1 VPDVADV
8 PDVRL
13 GPGDGRRVRTFWSGF
28 LLSLTLCLDLGLV
41 NVAIVRTALR
51 RGGGA
56 AFLVGLGSCLGD
68 LAYFVA
74 ALLGVGALMRATPV
88 RWAIWLGGTAVLL
101 YLAARMVREV
111 VRPRALDLES
121 EGAPARRSLGSLGWG
136 LALALASPTAI
147 LWFAAVG
154 GSVIA
159 ASATSGGRAQAIPFA
174 TGFFAAGVVWSAAL
188 SAAAAALVRMGGRRV
203 TRGLAFLSALLFLY
217 FAGLVFL
224 RGWTTVRGS

>member
-1 VPDVADV
+1 
-8 PDVRL
+8 
-13 GPGDGRRVRTFWSGF
+13 VRTIWSGF

-74 ALLGVGALMRATPV
+74 ALLGVGVLMRATPV
-88 RWAIWLGGTAVLL
+88 RWAIWLGGTAMLL
-101 YLAARMVREV
+101 FLAARMVREV
-111 VRPRALDLES
+111 VRPRSIDLEG
-121 EGAPARRSLGSLGWG
+121 EGAPARRSLGLLGWG

-159 ASATSGGRAQAIPFA
+159 ASATASGRAPAISFA
-174 TGFFAAGVVWSAAL
+174 TGFFAAGVVWSACL
-188 SAAAAALVRMGGRRV
+188 SAAAAVLVRIGGRKV
-203 TRGLAFLSALLFLY
+203 TRGLAFVSALLFLY

-224 RGWTTVRGS
+224 RGMTTVRGS